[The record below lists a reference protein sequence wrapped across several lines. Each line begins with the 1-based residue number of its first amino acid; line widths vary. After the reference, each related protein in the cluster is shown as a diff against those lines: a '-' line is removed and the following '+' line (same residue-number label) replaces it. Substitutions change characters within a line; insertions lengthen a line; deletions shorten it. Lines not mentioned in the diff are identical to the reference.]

1 MNRDTVRK
9 TLATYFERPI
19 TQLLAALGITP
30 HMVTLSGLLL
40 AGASAYLVSQGLLL
54 AGGLV
59 LAGSGLFD
67 LLDGALARA
76 TGKTSQFGALLDSV
90 SDRIGEAGLLVGVL
104 IFYSATE
111 NTAGMALAFA
121 AFASSIMVSY
131 VRARGEGLGID
142 CQAGIMT
149 RPERV
154 STLVVALVVA
164 QWWTPILVIALATIS
179 GLAVLTSFQRLLIIR
194 SKLSRTD
201 N

>member
-1 MNRDTVRK
+1 MNRDTIRK
-9 TLATYFERPI
+9 TLATYFESPI

-30 HMVTLSGLLL
+30 HMVTIAGLLL
-40 AGASAYLVSQGLLL
+40 AGVSAYLVSQGLLI

-67 LLDGALARA
+67 LLDGALART

-104 IFYSATE
+104 IFYSTAE
-111 NTAGMALAFA
+111 NTVGMVLAFTT
-121 AFASSIMVSY
+121 FAGSVMVSY
-131 VRARGEGLGID
+131 LRARAEGLGIE
-142 CQAGIMT
+142 CQVGIMT

-154 STLVVALVVA
+154 FILVVALVIA

-179 GLAVLTSFQRLLIIR
+179 GLTILTSFQRLLLIR
-194 SKLSRTD
+194 RKLTQTD